1 MSLHNN
7 IQQAESYPIN
17 RREQAGRKGV
27 EGAGG
32 LISRHLGTGAM
43 KEPSFPSGV
52 GITRTCGRDDP
63 ICSPT
68 GVPPLR
74 ALEKCLVRQ
83 RDWILNFISFQLI
96 QIST

>member
-17 RREQAGRKGV
+17 WREQTGRKGV

-43 KEPSFPSGV
+43 KKAVRNRPSQV
-52 GITRTCGRDDP
+52 
-63 ICSPT
+63 
-68 GVPPLR
+68 
-74 ALEKCLVRQ
+74 ELV
-83 RDWILNFISFQLI
+83 
-96 QIST
+96 